1 MWPVIGTITSSA
13 TKREYVF
20 QQIYEKSHVCSNF
33 CKTFHITSS
42 TSKFRRKSSNS
53 KHKEHIWRNH
63 HHMQFHF
70 QNSVTKRP
78 TTPPKTNQSV
88 SKETTILNSFTLNI
102 WFGVWK
108 IHHGSWGSDFSLP
121 FFVSCRWLLPSI
133 LEAQLSPPRVAL
145 EYPISVDPP
154 RIKGTS

>member
-1 MWPVIGTITSSA
+1 MLPYFPPSCFGGKVQNPN
-13 TKREYVF
+13 TKN
-20 QQIYEKSHVCSNF
+20 IYEETTTTCNF
-33 CKTFHITSS
+33 TF
-42 TSKFRRKSSNS
+42 K
-53 KHKEHIWRNH
+53 
-63 HHMQFHF
+63 
-70 QNSVTKRP
+70 NSVTKRP

-108 IHHGSWGSDFSLP
+108 NHHGSWGSDFSLP

-145 EYPISVDPP
+145 EYLISVDSP
-154 RIKGTS
+154 RIKGTSLEGKFPIIMNPYCVVLWVLEKHQTV